1 MDPNEL
7 GYILDYPSYNAREEY
22 QDKPRQNER
31 GSLVEELDISK
42 TPWVIPSDPEPEHEI
57 VFEENDKN
65 PYIEPLL
72 NYLKYE
78 YEESNTENWNVFGDP
93 EVDSKVDI
101 N

>member
-1 MDPNEL
+1 M
-7 GYILDYPSYNAREEY
+7 
-22 QDKPRQNER
+22 
-31 GSLVEELDISK
+31 
-42 TPWVIPSDPEPEHEI
+42 IPIDPEPEHEI
-57 VFEENDKN
+57 MFEDNYKN